1 MVRTIVIIS
10 LFILLLSAC
19 KSQNMQQN
27 NNVKTID
34 NISTEIIDDNVS
46 DNSSNDNESI
56 KNNNLNETI
65 IDVFINSDGE
75 KITKIYKSNNQYLT
89 KHTENQ
95 EIIQLLS
102 QDNED
107 KCINWIIDALN
118 YHNINDNLLD
128 TYINYNDIYL
138 YEPVVLHIALICNS
152 AYVFNMLIDY
162 GADVFAEDNEGVTIK
177 SLAEQLNNEE
187 IIEIITKE
195 YENGL

>member
-1 MVRTIVIIS
+1 MVRKIVIIS

-27 NNVKTID
+27 NNVKTND

-138 YEPVVLHIALICNS
+138 YEPVMLHIALICNS

>member
-1 MVRTIVIIS
+1 MVRKIVIIS

-27 NNVKTID
+27 NNVKTND

-89 KHTENQ
+89 KHTDNQ

>member
-1 MVRTIVIIS
+1 MVRKIVIIS

-27 NNVKTID
+27 NNVKTND
-34 NISTEIIDDNVS
+34 NISTEIIDNNVS

-65 IDVFINSDGE
+65 IDIFINSDGE

-107 KCINWIIDALN
+107 KCISWIIDALN

>member
-1 MVRTIVIIS
+1 
-10 LFILLLSAC
+10 
-19 KSQNMQQN
+19 MQQN
-27 NNVKTID
+27 NNVKTND

>member
-27 NNVKTID
+27 NNVKTND

>member
-1 MVRTIVIIS
+1 MVRKIVIIS

-27 NNVKTID
+27 NNVKTND